1 MLIDKDVVYTDSP
14 NQQQQTPTVYPEPK
28 LDQSSMKFTSFV
40 PIPYLNTKNVSSIY
54 LKSESQ
60 SWSSK
65 KMVQMSIDERME
77 QHKRKMGDPDVP
89 PIGSKYD
96 RILVLQP
103 GSRYIKIGRSN
114 DPAPLLIPSII
125 ARKKRSNVSNGSD
138 GMDVDES
145 QSTRNVDEWK
155 SNVEAI
161 TNEFKTRMRA
171 FKLVGISNGQAQ
183 SVSYN
188 QDAEP
193 EPVPDHLDN
202 NKVDWI
208 DDSDDLPEVLVGDDV
223 GKCTWYVIPIKPSPQ
238 VLKLT
243 DKAKAKYDISR
254 PFFRGDLNTRDYTSA
269 QVLLGDIATLLSTII
284 SKTFSFKMSDF
295 KNISIALIIPNSYN
309 STYITEMSNV
319 ILNLIGCK
327 QILLI
332 QEANCA
338 TFGCGLSSACLVDIG
353 AQKTSIACVE
363 EGVVLPES
371 RMELAYGGDDVTE
384 FLHDLLKEAAFPYK
398 EADLT
403 KSWDWS
409 IFEGMK
415 EKVCNLNEND
425 LAVILH
431 EINVRKP
438 DTTTTK
444 YSTKIYEDS
453 IKAPT
458 CLFNPRV
465 LEFDKKL
472 QPKNQLWGDSEST
485 LDIGS
490 GNTSQAMQMST
501 MHLAGQKPTGNI
513 DVQTE
518 SSKVPL
524 HIAIKNSIAATTTE
538 ERIKKFSQSIVIS
551 GGSSHLKGVGF
562 GIESRLLG
570 VLQSQFPF
578 VDKLQ
583 IIPPPK
589 DVEAMN
595 LSWSGTS
602 VLSKLEVS
610 NELWVGQKDFNTL
623 GLKALKD
630 RTYCMQLY

>member
-1 MLIDKDVVYTDSP
+1 
-14 NQQQQTPTVYPEPK
+14 
-28 LDQSSMKFTSFV
+28 
-40 PIPYLNTKNVSSIY
+40 
-54 LKSESQ
+54 
-60 SWSSK
+60 
-65 KMVQMSIDERME
+65 
-77 QHKRKMGDPDVP
+77 
-89 PIGSKYD
+89 
-96 RILVLQP
+96 
-103 GSRYIKIGRSN
+103 
-114 DPAPLLIPSII
+114 
-125 ARKKRSNVSNGSD
+125 
-138 GMDVDES
+138 
-145 QSTRNVDEWK
+145 
-155 SNVEAI
+155 
-161 TNEFKTRMRA
+161 MRA

-202 NKVDWI
+202 DKVDWI
-208 DDSDDLPEVLVGDDV
+208 DDSDDLPEILVGDD
-223 GKCTWYVIPIKPSPQ
+223 

-338 TFGCGLSSACLVDIG
+338 TFGCGLSSACMVDIG

-409 IFEGMK
+409 IFQGMK

-431 EINVRKP
+431 EVNVRKP

-444 YSTKIYEDS
+444 YSIKIYEDS

-472 QPKNQLWGDSEST
+472 RPKNQLWGDSEST

>member
-125 ARKKRSNVSNGSD
+125 ARKKRSNVSNRSD

-145 QSTRNVDEWK
+145 QSTRNADEWK

-202 NKVDWI
+202 DKVDWI
-208 DDSDDLPEVLVGDDV
+208 DDSDDLPEILVGDD
-223 GKCTWYVIPIKPSPQ
+223 

-295 KNISIALIIPNSYN
+295 KHCFDNTKLLQFNLHNRNVECDIKLDRMYAYTNSLRNIFNDN
-309 STYITEMSNV
+309 D
-319 ILNLIGCK
+319 
-327 QILLI
+327 

-338 TFGCGLSSACLVDIG
+338 TFGCGLSSACMVDIG

-409 IFEGMK
+409 IFQGMK

-431 EINVRKP
+431 EVNVRKP

-444 YSTKIYEDS
+444 YSIKIYEDS
-453 IKAPT
+453 IKAPS

-472 QPKNQLWGDSEST
+472 RPKNQLWGDSEST

-518 SSKVPL
+518 SSKVSL

>member
-1 MLIDKDVVYTDSP
+1 
-14 NQQQQTPTVYPEPK
+14 
-28 LDQSSMKFTSFV
+28 
-40 PIPYLNTKNVSSIY
+40 
-54 LKSESQ
+54 
-60 SWSSK
+60 
-65 KMVQMSIDERME
+65 
-77 QHKRKMGDPDVP
+77 
-89 PIGSKYD
+89 
-96 RILVLQP
+96 
-103 GSRYIKIGRSN
+103 
-114 DPAPLLIPSII
+114 
-125 ARKKRSNVSNGSD
+125 
-138 GMDVDES
+138 
-145 QSTRNVDEWK
+145 
-155 SNVEAI
+155 
-161 TNEFKTRMRA
+161 MRA

-202 NKVDWI
+202 DKVDWI
-208 DDSDDLPEVLVGDDV
+208 DDSDDLPEILVGDDV
-223 GKCTWYVIPIKPSPQ
+223 F
-238 VLKLT
+238 KLT

-295 KNISIALIIPNSYN
+295 K
-309 STYITEMSNV
+309 
-319 ILNLIGCK
+319 
-327 QILLI
+327 
-332 QEANCA
+332 EANCA

-472 QPKNQLWGDSEST
+472 RPKNQLWGDSEST